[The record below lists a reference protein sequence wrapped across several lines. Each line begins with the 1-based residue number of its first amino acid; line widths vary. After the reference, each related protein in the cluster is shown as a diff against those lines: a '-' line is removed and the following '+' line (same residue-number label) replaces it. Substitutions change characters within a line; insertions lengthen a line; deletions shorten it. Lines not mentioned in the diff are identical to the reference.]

1 MSGPLRGK
9 QEVDNNN
16 NGAGREGTM
25 PSIYRYREDRLPSA
39 IIFTLFAIQLATF
52 FFVESLVAV
61 AGIMLV
67 LLSLSALPGSI
78 SHNHHHVPTFR
89 SAWLNRPYELILFLQ
104 TGILPFAWTL
114 HHNLGHHK
122 DYLDQDKDPANWRT
136 GDGRVM
142 SRIRYDVVGALRIY
156 PEIIRIGRDYPEL
169 FRRFRTWSAVA
180 LALLGV
186 FLFLDPV
193 KALILFVA
201 PVPVMYLGLMDNTY
215 MQHSDLDTRSELT
228 ASRNTT
234 SRLYN
239 LISWNL
245 GYHTAHH
252 MKPNVHWSRLPE
264 LHARLAPQ
272 IPAGLTCD
280 SVLLSACPYRHSQHG
295 RVVAPLTYLRPVAI
309 QRWSPAQVRSAA

>member
-1 MSGPLRGK
+1 MSRL
-9 QEVDNNN
+9 
-16 NGAGREGTM
+16 
-25 PSIYRYREDRLPSA
+25 YRYREDILPSG
-39 IIFTLFAIQLATF
+39 IVLGIFGVQLLTF
-52 FFVESLVAV
+52 FLADSLWVV
-61 AGIMLV
+61 AGVMLV

-89 SAWLNRPYELILFLQ
+89 SAWLNRPYELILFLE
-104 TGILPFAWTL
+104 TGILPFSWTI

-122 DYLDQDKDPANWRT
+122 DYLDQDKDPANWRLP
-136 GDGRVM
+136 DGRLM
-142 SRIRYDVVGALRIY
+142 SRVRYDVVGALRIY
-156 PEIIRIGRDYPEL
+156 PEIFRIGRDYPVI
-169 FRRFRTWSAVA
+169 FGRFKRWSLVA

-186 FLFLDPV
+186 FLLLDPA

-215 MQHSDLDTRSELT
+215 LQHSDLDTSSELT
-228 ASRNTT
+228 ASRNST

-252 MKPNVHWSRLPE
+252 MKPHVHWSHLPA

-272 IPAGLTCD
+272 IPAGLICD
-280 SVLLSACPYRHSQHG
+280 SVLLSACPYRHSRDARQP
-295 RVVAPLTYLRPVAI
+295 VICYLRPAAPA
-309 QRWSPAQVRSAA
+309 RWSPAQFHQAA